1 MTYFYPNEKIS
12 AMILKRESFGVTMK
26 QSIEIYQSGE
36 MEIEV
41 SVEYETVWLNRQQLA
56 DLFGRDVKTIGKHI
70 SNIFKDN
77 ELQKEATVANFATVQ
92 NEGGRE
98 VTREIEYY
106 NLDVIISVGYRVKS
120 QKGVAFRQWATK
132 VLKNYISNGYAINAD
147 KITHDRFVSLKQE
160 VQLLQHKVSNIDTR
174 LHDNSLSPTQGIFY
188 DGQVFDAYAFVA
200 KLIKSAEISIKLV
213 DNYIDESVLTLF
225 AKNQDVEV
233 TIYTKTISK
242 QLKLDLKKYNAQY
255 HPITLKRFYASHDRF
270 LILDENEVYHI
281 GASLK
286 DLGKKWFAFSKMS
299 GESLGLMGKLL

>member
-1 MTYFYPNEKIS
+1 
-12 AMILKRESFGVTMK
+12 MK
-26 QSIEIYQSGE
+26 HSVEIYQSGE
-36 MEIEV
+36 IEIRV
-41 SVEYETVWLNRQQLA
+41 SVEDETVWLHRQQLA
-56 DLFGRDVKTIGKHI
+56 ELFGRDVKTIGKHI
-70 SNIFKDN
+70 SNVFKDK

-147 KITHDRFVSLKQE
+147 KITHDRFISLEQE
-160 VQLLQHKVSNIDTR
+160 VQSLHHRVSNIDTR
-174 LHDNSLSPTQGIFY
+174 LQDNSLTPTQGIFY

-200 KLIKSAEISIKLV
+200 KLIKSAKTSIKLV

-225 AKNQDVEV
+225 SKNQDVQV

-255 HPITLKRFYASHDRF
+255 HPIELKRFDASHDRF
-270 LILDENEVYHI
+270 LILDDVEVYHI

-299 GESLGLMGKLL
+299 GESLGLMGKLV